1 MPDETTTDELIRYSH
16 ILGLSCMAYLILS
29 GASTFVPAVTME
41 AVSTSLGMS
50 LAALSSLASAG
61 SGLKAVITLFFMGP
75 ALDAFGP
82 HRIIHWCLVG
92 SGACNLGIAAAG
104 S

>member
-41 AVSTSLGMS
+41 ASTSLRHVSRGFK
-50 LAALSSLASAG
+50 LA
-61 SGLKAVITLFFMGP
+61 KRRRAV
-75 ALDAFGP
+75 A
-82 HRIIHWCLVG
+82 
-92 SGACNLGIAAAG
+92 
-104 S
+104 